1 MERIGQNETFWN
13 RYLIG
18 NRACC
23 LALLL
28 QDHEDT
34 VGSWEKRIE
43 KKKAGKC
50 TVTVDPSK
58 AADSTLISHR
68 QGPREEGRL

>member
-1 MERIGQNETFWN
+1 MFGLNVLGVSVTEWCV
-13 RYLIG
+13 LSSP
-18 NRACC
+18 AV
-23 LALLL
+23 

-34 VGSWEKRIE
+34 VQVGSWEKRIE

-50 TVTVDPSK
+50 TTVTVDPSK

-68 QGPREEGRL
+68 QGPREEERL

>member
-1 MERIGQNETFWN
+1 MKPFGTAISSEWCV
-13 RYLIG
+13 LS
-18 NRACC
+18 
-23 LALLL
+23 ALLL

-68 QGPREEGRL
+68 QGPGEEGRL